1 MEISMAQEKKA
12 PVLTDTQFRRVV
24 AVVRSS
30 GYSKRNLAL
39 LHVSF
44 TLGLRAKEMAS
55 LLIRDVLNPSGE
67 LKDEVLLT
75 KATTKG
81 GKQRLIYLSNKDV
94 RRALSDYLKERSIHE
109 DEQPHPESPL
119 FKSQKGGAFSPN
131 TMQMLFKK
139 MFVAAGIDGA
149 SSHSGRRTFA
159 TSLIERGV
167 DIKAVSSLMGH
178 STVAM
183 TAHYVEDNPIRLRK
197 ICEDVQAGVRA

>member
-1 MEISMAQEKKA
+1 MEIQVGQEKKA
-12 PVLTDTQFRRVV
+12 PVLTDTQVKRIL

-30 GYSKRNLAL
+30 AYVKRNTAL
-39 LHVSF
+39 IHVSF

-55 LLIRDVLNPSGE
+55 LLIRDVLTPSGE

-75 KATTKG
+75 KASTKG

-94 RRALSDYLKERSIHE
+94 RKALADYIKERTIAE
-109 DEQPHPESPL
+109 DEQPHPEAPL

-183 TAHYVEDNPIRLRK
+183 TAMYVEDNPIRLRK
-197 ICEDVQAGVRA
+197 ICEEAQAGLRS

>member
-1 MEISMAQEKKA
+1 MGQERKA
-12 PVLTDTQFRRVV
+12 AVLTDAQVRRIL
-24 AVVRSS
+24 AVVRSMANA
-30 GYSKRNLAL
+30 KRNVAL
-39 LHVSF
+39 VQVSF

-55 LLIRDVLNPSGE
+55 LLIRDVLTPSGE

-75 KATTKG
+75 KAATKG
-81 GKQRLIYLSNKDV
+81 GKQRLIYLANKDV
-94 RRALSDYLKERSIHE
+94 RRAIQDYLKERAVQE
-109 DEQPHPESPL
+109 DEQPHPEAPL
-119 FKSQKGGAFSPN
+119 FKSQKGSAFSPN
-131 TMQMLFKK
+131 TMQMLFKR

-183 TAHYVEDNPIRLRK
+183 TAHYVQDNPIRLRK
-197 ICEDVQAGVRA
+197 ICEEVQAGLRM